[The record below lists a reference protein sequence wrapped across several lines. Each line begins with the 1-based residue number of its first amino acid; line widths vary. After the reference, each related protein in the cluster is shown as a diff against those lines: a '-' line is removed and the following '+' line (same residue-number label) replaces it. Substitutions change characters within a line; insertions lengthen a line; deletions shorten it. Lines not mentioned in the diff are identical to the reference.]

1 MHLARLSIRASAL
14 SRLTTSAT
22 RSLPCTRSLAA
33 SPITPL
39 RRLCTAPP
47 NPLQPPSAWTQFWTW
62 TLQQRPSWRE
72 SPAEAA
78 VIFTV
83 FGITGS
89 TSVAVVRPALKST
102 IGLEGSMREGPW
114 SYRVLSLLLV
124 SPIYATFLV
133 TFGTLAGR
141 HLFFA
146 AMARKI
152 FGRFLPSQLGKN
164 VGCGPTLRAA
174 AKPPSPPPPPSA

>member
-1 MHLARLSIRASAL
+1 MNL
-14 SRLTTSAT
+14 SRLSTLRASTLSRLA
-22 RSLPCTRSLAA
+22 SPLPCARRLAA
-33 SPITPL
+33 PPITPL
-39 RRLCTAPP
+39 RRLCSATP
-47 NPLQPPSAWTQFWTW
+47 NPPQPSAWSQFWKW

-72 SPAEAA
+72 SPVEAA
-78 VIFTV
+78 VVFTV

-102 IGLEGSMREGPW
+102 IGLEGSMIDGPW
-114 SYRVLSLLLV
+114 SYRVLSLVLV
-124 SPIYATFLV
+124 SPFYATFLV

-146 AMARKI
+146 TMARKI
-152 FGRFLPSQLGKN
+152 FGRFLPSSLGKN

-174 AKPPSPPPPPSA
+174 AKPPSPSPQPPPPPSV